1 MQQSKTSLETQSST
15 LLFKP
20 GKVID
25 FTQIDKAVD
34 KAGFTAS
41 EITIWAKGT
50 PKVEPDGRLVFVI
63 SGTNQT
69 LPVADG
75 EEAAKLKAQAGKEI
89 TLVAKVDRK
98 QQPPRL
104 VLVGP
109 EGAKPAGAS
118 GMGEMK
124 GMGETKG
131 MGEMKG
137 MKGMKGM

>member
-1 MQQSKTSLETQSST
+1 MQQSKTSLDTQSST

-20 GKVID
+20 GKPID

-34 KAGFTAS
+34 KAGFTAG

-50 PKVEPDGRLVFVI
+50 PKVEPDGRLLFVV

-69 LPVADG
+69 FPVVDS
-75 EEAAKLKAQAGKEI
+75 EEAAKLKAQVGKEI
-89 TLVAKVDRK
+89 SLVAKVDRK

-104 VLVGP
+104 VLVGA
-109 EGAKPAGAS
+109 EGANPAGGG

-131 MGEMKG
+131 MGEVKG
-137 MKGMKGM
+137 MKGM

>member
-50 PKVEPDGRLVFVI
+50 PKVEPDGRLVFVV

-69 LPVADG
+69 FVVEEN
-75 EEAAKLKAQAGKEI
+75 EEAAKLKVQVGKEI
-89 TLVAKVDRK
+89 SLVAKLDRK

-104 VLVGP
+104 VLIGP
-109 EGAKPAGAS
+109 EGPKPAEG
-118 GMGEMK
+118 
-124 GMGETKG
+124 KG

-137 MKGMKGM
+137 MKGM

>member
-20 GKVID
+20 GKPVD
-25 FTQIDKAVD
+25 FSQIDKAVD
-34 KAGFTAS
+34 KAGFTAG
-41 EITIWAKGT
+41 EVTIWAKGT
-50 PKVEPDGRLVFVI
+50 PKIDPDGRLVFVV
-63 SGTNQT
+63 SETNQM

-75 EEAAKLKAQAGKEI
+75 EEAVKLKAQTGKEVS
-89 TLVAKVDRK
+89 LVAKVDRK

-109 EGAKPAGAS
+109 EGPKPAEG
-118 GMGEMK
+118 
-124 GMGETKG
+124 KG

-137 MKGMKGM
+137 MKGM